1 MQNVQQKFSFRYAC
15 ATAIV
20 LMTLLLAILDGTI
33 ANVALPVIA
42 RELHADAAFS
52 VWITGAYQLVMV
64 ASMLPFASLAER
76 VGYRR
81 VFLAGLG
88 IFTVSSILCAYSN
101 AMPVL
106 IAARGVQ
113 GLGMAATMSV
123 CTAFIR
129 LLVPGAQL
137 GRAMAWKSVAAAAA
151 AASGPSLAAIML
163 EVGSWHWLFAFNI
176 PLGILAMAGG
186 YLTLPESKRR
196 DSRFDNLGALLNVV
210 VLVLF
215 VMALHHVGAEG
226 RQSTVLLQTAA
237 ALVVGYIHV
246 RRQIKQSTPLLPL
259 DLLRNRLF
267 SKAVCL
273 TVKSSVAQMLM
284 VVSLPFLMHEML
296 TLSQYQ
302 IGLVMSTL
310 SLTIVVL
317 APVAGVLSDRYCNTA
332 LSSLGLL
339 VLACGLLLLAIR
351 GTDCGPYQIAWRVA
365 ICGIGLSLFRTPN
378 ARTILISAP
387 VERGA
392 GASSISTMAAI
403 SGQAC
408 GTTVAGLIFHHASHG
423 GPVTALYVAAFV
435 ALLASGVSALGR
447 FGNERPLHPAV

>member
-1 MQNVQQKFSFRYAC
+1 MQNVQRKFSFRHAC
-15 ATAIV
+15 AIAIV
-20 LMTLLLAILDGTI
+20 LMTLSLAILDGTI

-42 RELHADAAFS
+42 RDLHADAAFS
-52 VWITGAYQLVMV
+52 VWITGAYQLAML

-88 IFTVSSILCAYSN
+88 IFTVSSTLCAYSSS
-101 AMPVL
+101 MPVL
-106 IAARGVQ
+106 IVARGAQ

-129 LLVPGAQL
+129 LLVPEARL

-151 AASGPSLAAIML
+151 GASGPSLAAIML
-163 EVGSWHWLFAFNI
+163 QAGSWHWLFAFNI
-176 PLGILAMAGG
+176 PLGILAMVGG
-186 YLTLPESKRR
+186 YWTLPESTRR
-196 DSRFDNLGALLNVV
+196 DSRFDNLGALLNVL
-210 VLVLF
+210 VLALF
-215 VMALHHVGAEG
+215 VMALHHVGTEG
-226 RQSTVLLQTAA
+226 GQSAVLLQTAA

-246 RRQIKQSTPLLPL
+246 RRQIKQSAPLLPL
-259 DLLRNRLF
+259 DLLRNRQF

-284 VVSLPFLMHEML
+284 IVSLPFLMHEML
-296 TLSQYQ
+296 NLSQYQ
-302 IGLVMSTL
+302 IGLVMGTL
-310 SLTIVVL
+310 SLTTVVL
-317 APVAGVLSDRYCNTA
+317 APVTGALSDRYCNTA

-339 VLACGLLLLAIR
+339 VLACGLLLLAVP
-351 GTDCGPYQIAWRVA
+351 GTDLGAYHIAWRVA

-378 ARTILISAP
+378 ARTILTSAP

-392 GASSISTMAAI
+392 GASSISAMAAI

-408 GTTVAGLIFHHASHG
+408 GTTMAGMIFHHASHA
-423 GPVTALYVAAFV
+423 GPITALYVAASV
-435 ALLASGVSALGR
+435 ALLAAGLSVLGR
-447 FGNERPLHPAV
+447 FGNERALNPAI